1 MFRLWGKCIRNNHP
15 VRDIVVCDGDYSKN
29 RTRMVLDGLTAVCRA
44 FDLAE
49 PIWLESNIEEFR
61 RLSRT
66 RFHQDSFSVFPAPVS
81 IRTALS
87 KRWILIIW
95 KYG

>member
-15 VRDIVVCDGDYSKN
+15 VRDIVVCDGDYSKS
-29 RTRMVLDGLTAVCRA
+29 RTRMVLDGLTGICRA

-66 RFHQDSFSVFPAPVS
+66 RFHQDSFIETLDFDYLE
-81 IRTALS
+81 IRV
-87 KRWILIIW
+87 IEE
-95 KYG
+95 

>member
-15 VRDIVVCDGDYSKN
+15 VRDI
-29 RTRMVLDGLTAVCRA
+29 A

-66 RFHQDSFSVFPAPVS
+66 RFHQDSFIETLDFDYME
-81 IRTALS
+81 IRV
-87 KRWILIIW
+87 IEE
-95 KYG
+95 

>member
-1 MFRLWGKCIRNNHP
+1 
-15 VRDIVVCDGDYSKN
+15 
-29 RTRMVLDGLTAVCRA
+29 MVLDGLTGICRA

-66 RFHQDSFSVFPAPVS
+66 RFHQDSFIETLDFDYLE
-81 IRTALS
+81 IRV
-87 KRWILIIW
+87 IEE
-95 KYG
+95 